1 MWGAT
6 KREFIKAKNMETPAL
21 TKEDKQE
28 RRYEDKYSHTFTQ
41 LNIIQQQNK
50 RANAQ
55 TKGYLY

>member
-6 KREFIKAKNMETPAL
+6 KREFIKAKTWKLQRLPRKINR
-21 TKEDKQE
+21 KEDMKINIVIH
-28 RRYEDKYSHTFTQ
+28 SHN
-41 LNIIQQQNK
+41 NIIQQQNK